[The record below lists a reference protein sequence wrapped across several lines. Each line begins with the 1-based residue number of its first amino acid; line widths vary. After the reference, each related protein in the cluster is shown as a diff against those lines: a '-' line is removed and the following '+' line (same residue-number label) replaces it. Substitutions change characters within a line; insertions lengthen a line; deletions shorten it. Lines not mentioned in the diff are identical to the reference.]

1 MRRKRE
7 RNPVKL
13 FDDIGVQL
21 AQGLNI
27 VNGARE
33 LRLPVDKQNADFLPI
48 CRASSAVRCSI
59 KPESLPPEN
68 ETQTRG
74 RVLSVQV
81 IRSRALP
88 EY

>member
-33 LRLPVDKQNADFLPI
+33 LRLPVDKQNADFFAHLPG
-48 CRASSAVRCSI
+48 SALVL
-59 KPESLPPEN
+59 PLNAVTSLVGAP
-68 ETQTRG
+68 
-74 RVLSVQV
+74 VVVWV
-81 IRSRALP
+81 ILRSPYGAKVS
-88 EY
+88 

>member
-33 LRLPVDKQNADFLPI
+33 LRLPVDKQNADFF
-48 CRASSAVRCSI
+48 AH
-59 KPESLPPEN
+59 
-68 ETQTRG
+68 
-74 RVLSVQV
+74 LSGKFGCQMQH
-81 IRSRALP
+81 
-88 EY
+88 

>member
-1 MRRKRE
+1 MKAE

-13 FDDIGVQL
+13 FDDIGLQL

-33 LRLPVDKQNADFLPI
+33 VLRLPVDKQNADFFAHLS
-48 CRASSAVRCSI
+48 ASSAVICSI

-68 ETQTRG
+68 ETQTRVG
-74 RVLSVQV
+74 C
-81 IRSRALP
+81 
-88 EY
+88 